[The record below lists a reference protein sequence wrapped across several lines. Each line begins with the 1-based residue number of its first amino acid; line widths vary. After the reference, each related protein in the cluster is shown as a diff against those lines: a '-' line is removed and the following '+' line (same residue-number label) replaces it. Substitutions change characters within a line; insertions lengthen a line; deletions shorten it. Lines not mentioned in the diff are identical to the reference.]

1 MRLVRKIEE
10 PVKLKVYLLEGDKVD
25 GVPAVDWILERVRE
39 LGLRGA
45 TVHRCFAGCGR
56 RGRSEARILRT
67 SMNLPVVVEVVDSR
81 EKVERLLELLK
92 ERLGVGVVTLERLEV
107 AYDLEG

>member
-1 MRLVRKIEE
+1 MARELQE
-10 PVKLKVYLLEGDKVD
+10 PVKMKMYLLEGDRIE
-25 GVPAVDWILERVRE
+25 GVPAVDWVLKKVKE

-56 RGRSEARILRT
+56 RGRSEARILRHST
-67 SMNLPVVVEVVDSR
+67 NLPIVIEVVDER
-81 EKVERLLELLK
+81 ERVERLVNLLK
-92 ERLGVGVVTLERLEV
+92 RKVDVGVITVERLEK

>member
-1 MRLVRKIEE
+1 LARGFRE
-10 PVKLKVYLLEGDKVD
+10 PVKMKLYLLEGDRVE
-25 GVPAVDWILERVRE
+25 GVPAVDWVLEKVRE

-56 RGRSEARILRT
+56 RGRSEARILRRST
-67 SMNLPVVVEVVDSR
+67 NLPVVVEVVDER
-81 EKVERLLELLK
+81 EKVERLVRLLRRK
-92 ERLGVGVVTLERLEV
+92 VDVGLVTLERLEE

>member
-1 MRLVRKIEE
+1 
-10 PVKLKVYLLEGDKVD
+10 
-25 GVPAVDWILERVRE
+25 PAVDWVLEKVRE

-56 RGRSEARILRT
+56 RGRSEARILRRST
-67 SMNLPVVVEVVDSR
+67 SLPVVVEVVDER
-81 EKVERLLELLK
+81 EKVERLVRLLRSK
-92 ERLGVGVVTLERLEV
+92 VDVGLITLERLEE